1 MKVFVMKFPLKDSLT
16 EEELKSGLKNVI
28 MDGLTTQAIAT
39 LTGGIFLVAFAL
51 KLGASNLI
59 IGILASIPPL
69 GQLIQ
74 IPAIYIVEK
83 YRVRRDICIVSTA
96 VSRSFWLLI
105 ALIPFLVFI
114 KNPLTLLVIA
124 LTINAAFSAIGGC
137 SWNSWMRDL
146 VPVDRMGSFFGKR
159 MIYAGIVGIFFSLA
173 AGIFIDYWKQLYP
186 NNELYAYS
194 YIFFAGFVA
203 GMLGLYFISKIPE
216 PRMVILQEKINFSR
230 LLMQPFKDT
239 NFKNLIIFLGSWNFA
254 VNLAAPFFTVY
265 MLMRLKLDMS
275 TIIILMLL
283 NQVISIVFL
292 HLWGKYS
299 DRFSNKSILNINGPL
314 FIGCILAWT
323 FTARP
328 DKYVLTMPL
337 LVIIHILMGIS
348 TAGITISSGNIG
360 LKLAPKGQA
369 TSYLAASSFVNS
381 LAAGIAPVLGG
392 LFADFF
398 AYRKLSLDIHWESP
412 VRILDIQTLYF
423 QSWDFFFLFAF
434 LIGFYSIHRLALV
447 KEVGEVEENIV
458 INELIS
464 EVRRDMRSF
473 STASGLRST
482 IQFPFSILRSTI
494 ENVNVLNNFKSSLRN
509 FNRRRVIKS
518 TMFRSAFKKRL
529 RRISRREISEEI
541 NKTL

>member
-1 MKVFVMKFPLKDSLT
+1 MKFPVKDSLS
-16 EEELKSGLKNVI
+16 EGELKSGLKNVI

-39 LTGGIFLVAFAL
+39 LTGGVFLVAFAL
-51 KLGASNLI
+51 KLGASNLT
-59 IGILASIPPL
+59 IGILAAIPPL

-74 IPAIYIVEK
+74 LPAIYIVEK
-83 YRVRRDICIVSTA
+83 YRVRREICILSTA

-105 ALIPFLVFI
+105 AMIPFLFFI
-114 KNPLTLLVIA
+114 KNPINLLIIA
-124 LTINAAFSAIGGC
+124 LILNGAFSAIGAC

-146 VPVDRMGSFFGKR
+146 VPVNQMGSFFGKR
-159 MIYAGIVGIFFSLA
+159 MIYASIVGILFSLA
-173 AGIFIDYWKQLYP
+173 AGIFIDYWKQLHP
-186 NNELYAYS
+186 GNELYAYS
-194 YIFFAGFVA
+194 YIFFIGFVA
-203 GMLGLYFISKIPE
+203 GMFGLYFLSKTPE
-216 PRMVILQEKINFSR
+216 PRMVVPEEKINFSR
-230 LLMQPFKDT
+230 LLLQPFKDS

-265 MLMRLKLDMS
+265 MLRRLNLDMS
-275 TIIILMLL
+275 TIIILMVL
-283 NQVISIVFL
+283 NQVISMAFL

-299 DRFSNKSILNINGPL
+299 DRYSNKSILSINGPL
-314 FIGCILAWT
+314 FIVCILAWT

-328 DKYVLTMPL
+328 EKYIFTMPL

-348 TAGITISSGNIG
+348 TAGITLSSGNIG

-398 AYRKLSLDIHWESP
+398 EASKLWASVRWQSP
-412 VRILDIQTLYF
+412 VSTGGFDALYF

-447 KEVGEVEENIV
+447 KEVGEVEEKIV

-482 IQFPFSILRSTI
+482 IQFPFSVLRSTI
-494 ENVNVLNNFKSSLRN
+494 ENVRVLNDFKSSLCSL
-509 FNRRRVIKS
+509 NRRRVIKS
-518 TMFRSAFKKRL
+518 TIFRSAFKKRL
-529 RRISRREISEEI
+529 KSISRRNYTTDLE
-541 NKTL
+541 NRT

>member
-1 MKVFVMKFPLKDSLT
+1 MKFPVKDSLT
-16 EEELKSGLKNVI
+16 EEELESGLKNVI

-59 IGILASIPPL
+59 IGILAAIPPL

-83 YRVRRDICIVSTA
+83 YRVRREICIVSTA

-105 ALIPFLVFI
+105 ALIPFLVLI
-114 KNPLTLLVIA
+114 INPMTLLIIA

-159 MIYAGIVGIFFSLA
+159 MIYASIVGIFFSLA

-186 NNELYAYS
+186 ENELYAYS
-194 YIFFAGFVA
+194 YIFFAGFLT
-203 GMLGLYFISKIPE
+203 GMLGLYFLSQTPE
-216 PRMVILQEKINFSR
+216 PRIVIMQEKINFAR

-275 TIIILMLL
+275 TIILLMLL
-283 NQVISIVFL
+283 NQVVSIAFL

-299 DRFSNKSILNINGPL
+299 DRFSNKSILSINGPL

-328 DKYVLTMPL
+328 DTYSLTMPL
-337 LVIIHILMGIS
+337 LVVIHILMGIS
-348 TAGITISSGNIG
+348 TAGITLSSGNIG

-398 AYRKLSLDIHWESP
+398 ADRKLLMKIVWESP
-412 VRILDIQTLYF
+412 GRILDIQPLYF
-423 QSWDFFFLFAF
+423 QSWDFFFLLAF

-447 KEVGEVEENIV
+447 KEVGEVEEKIV
-458 INELIS
+458 INELMS

-482 IQFPFSILRSTI
+482 IQFPFSVLRSTI
-494 ENVNVLNNFKSSLRN
+494 GNVNVLNDFKCSLRN
-509 FNRRRVIKS
+509 LNSRRVIKS

-529 RRISRREISEEI
+529 KSISRREISEEI
-541 NKTL
+541 NKPL

>member
-1 MKVFVMKFPLKDSLT
+1 MKFPVNDSLT

-59 IGILASIPPL
+59 IGILAAIPPL

-114 KNPLTLLVIA
+114 INPLTLLIIA

-159 MIYAGIVGIFFSLA
+159 MVYAGIVGIFFSLA

-186 NNELYAYS
+186 DNELYAYS

-412 VRILDIQTLYF
+412 VRIFDIQTLYF

-447 KEVGEVEENIV
+447 KEVGEVEEKIV

>member
-1 MKVFVMKFPLKDSLT
+1 MKFPVKDSLS
-16 EEELKSGLKNVI
+16 EGELKSGLKNVI

-39 LTGGIFLVAFAL
+39 LTGGVFLVAFAL
-51 KLGASNLI
+51 KLGASNLT
-59 IGILASIPPL
+59 IGILAAIPPL

-74 IPAIYIVEK
+74 LPAIYIVEK
-83 YRVRRDICIVSTA
+83 YRVRREICVLSTA

-105 ALIPFLVFI
+105 AMIPFLFFI
-114 KNPLTLLVIA
+114 KNPINLLIIA
-124 LTINAAFSAIGGC
+124 LILNGAFSAIGAC

-146 VPVDRMGSFFGKR
+146 VPVNQMGSFFGKR
-159 MIYAGIVGIFFSLA
+159 MIYASIVGILFSLA
-173 AGIFIDYWKQLYP
+173 AGIFIDYWKQLHP
-186 NNELYAYS
+186 DNELYAYS
-194 YIFFAGFVA
+194 YIFFIGFVA
-203 GMLGLYFISKIPE
+203 GMFGLYFLSKTPE
-216 PRMVILQEKINFSR
+216 PRMVVPEEKINFYR
-230 LLMQPFKDT
+230 LLLQPFKDS

-265 MLMRLKLDMS
+265 MLRRLNLDMS
-275 TIIILMLL
+275 TIIILMVL
-283 NQVISIVFL
+283 NQVISMAFL

-299 DRFSNKSILNINGPL
+299 DRYSNKSILSINGPL
-314 FIGCILAWT
+314 FIVCILAWT

-328 DKYVLTMPL
+328 EKYIFTMPL

-348 TAGITISSGNIG
+348 TAGITLSSGNIG

-398 AYRKLSLDIHWESP
+398 EASKLWASVSWQSP
-412 VRILDIQTLYF
+412 VSTGDFDALYF

-447 KEVGEVEENIV
+447 KEVGEVEEKIV

-482 IQFPFSILRSTI
+482 IQFPFSVLRSTI
-494 ENVNVLNNFKSSLRN
+494 ENVGVLNDFKSSLCSL
-509 FNRRRVIKS
+509 NRRRVIKS
-518 TMFRSAFKKRL
+518 TIFRSAFKKRL
-529 RRISRREISEEI
+529 KSISRRNYTTDLE
-541 NKTL
+541 NRT

>member
-1 MKVFVMKFPLKDSLT
+1 MKFPVKDSLS
-16 EEELKSGLKNVI
+16 EGELKSGLKNVI

-39 LTGGIFLVAFAL
+39 LTGGVFLVAFAL
-51 KLGASNLI
+51 KLGASNLT
-59 IGILASIPPL
+59 IGILAAIPPL

-74 IPAIYIVEK
+74 LPAIYIVEK
-83 YRVRRDICIVSTA
+83 YRVRREICILSTA

-105 ALIPFLVFI
+105 AMIPFLFFI
-114 KNPLTLLVIA
+114 KNPINLLIIA
-124 LTINAAFSAIGGC
+124 LILNGAFSAIGAC

-146 VPVDRMGSFFGKR
+146 VPVNQMGSFFGKR
-159 MIYAGIVGIFFSLA
+159 MIYASIVGILFSLA
-173 AGIFIDYWKQLYP
+173 AGIFIDYWKQLHP
-186 NNELYAYS
+186 GNELYAYS
-194 YIFFAGFVA
+194 YIFFIGFVA
-203 GMLGLYFISKIPE
+203 GMLGLYFLSKTPE
-216 PRMVILQEKINFSR
+216 PRMVVPEEKINFYR
-230 LLMQPFKDT
+230 LLLQPFKDS

-265 MLMRLKLDMS
+265 MLKRLNLDMS
-275 TIIILMLL
+275 TIIILMVL
-283 NQVISIVFL
+283 NQVISMAFL
-292 HLWGKYS
+292 RLWGKYS
-299 DRFSNKSILNINGPL
+299 DRYSNKSILSINGPL

-328 DKYVLTMPL
+328 DKYIFTMPL

-348 TAGITISSGNIG
+348 TAGITLSSGNIG

-398 AYRKLSLDIHWESP
+398 EASDLGGNIRWHSP
-412 VRILDIQTLYF
+412 ISTGNFDALYF

-434 LIGFYSIHRLALV
+434 LLGFYSIHRLALV
-447 KEVGEVEENIV
+447 KEVGEVEEKIV

-482 IQFPFSILRSTI
+482 IQFPFSVLRSTI
-494 ENVNVLNNFKSSLRN
+494 ENVRVLNDFKSSLCSL
-509 FNRRRVIKS
+509 NRRRVIKS
-518 TMFRSAFKKRL
+518 TIFRSAFKKRL
-529 RRISRREISEEI
+529 KSISRRNYTTDLENRI
-541 NKTL
+541 

>member
-1 MKVFVMKFPLKDSLT
+1 MKFPVKDSLT
-16 EEELKSGLKNVI
+16 EDELRSGLKNVI

-39 LTGGIFLVAFAL
+39 LTGGVFLVAFAL
-51 KLGASNLI
+51 KLGASNLT
-59 IGILASIPPL
+59 IGILAAIPPL

-83 YRVRRDICIVSTA
+83 YRTRREICIVSTA

-105 ALIPFLVFI
+105 SLIPFLVFI
-114 KNPLTLLVIA
+114 ENPLTLLIIA
-124 LTINAAFSAIGGC
+124 LIINAAFSAIGGC

-146 VPVDRMGSFFGKR
+146 VPVERLGSFFGKR
-159 MIYAGIVGIFFSLA
+159 MVYASIVGILLSLA

-186 NNELYAYS
+186 DRELYAYS
-194 YIFFAGFVA
+194 FIFFVGFLT
-203 GMLGLYFISKIPE
+203 GMFGLFFLSKTPE
-216 PRMVILQEKINFSR
+216 PRMVVPKEKINFYR
-230 LLMQPFKDT
+230 LLLQPFRDT

-265 MLMRLKLDMS
+265 MLMRLNLDMS
-275 TIIILMLL
+275 TIIILMIL
-283 NQVISIVFL
+283 NQVISVAFL
-292 HLWGKYS
+292 NLWGKYA
-299 DRFSNKSILNINGPL
+299 DRFSNKSILSINGPL

-328 DKYVLTMPL
+328 DQYVLTMPL
-337 LVIIHILMGIS
+337 LVAIHILMGIS
-348 TAGITISSGNIG
+348 TAGITLSSGNIG

-381 LAAGIAPVLGG
+381 LAAGVAPVLGG

-398 AYRKLSLDIHWESP
+398 QVRKLSLDIHWESP
-412 VRILDIQTLYF
+412 IRILDIQTLYF

-447 KEVGEVEENIV
+447 KEVGEVEEKIV

-482 IQFPFSILRSTI
+482 IQFPFSVLRSTI
-494 ENVNVLNNFKSSLRN
+494 ENVNVLTNFKSSLSN
-509 FNRRRVIKS
+509 LNRRREIKT
-518 TMFRSAFKKRL
+518 TMFKSAFKKRL
-529 RRISRREISEEI
+529 KSISRGKMPEEI

>member
-1 MKVFVMKFPLKDSLT
+1 
-16 EEELKSGLKNVI
+16 
-28 MDGLTTQAIAT
+28 
-39 LTGGIFLVAFAL
+39 FLVAFAL

-59 IGILASIPPL
+59 IGILAAIPPL

-83 YRVRRDICIVSTA
+83 YRVRREICILSTA

-105 ALIPFLVFI
+105 ALIPFLVFF
-114 KNPLTLLVIA
+114 KNPLILLIIA

-159 MIYAGIVGIFFSLA
+159 MIYAGIVGIIFSLA

-186 NNELYAYS
+186 DNELYAYS
-194 YIFFAGFVA
+194 YIFFAGFLA
-203 GMLGLYFISKIPE
+203 GIFGLYFLSKIPE
-216 PRMVILQEKINFSR
+216 PRIVILQEKFNFPR
-230 LLMQPFKDT
+230 LLMQPFKDA

-283 NQVISIVFL
+283 NQVISIAFL

-299 DRFSNKSILNINGPL
+299 DRFSNKSILSINGPL
-314 FIGCILAWT
+314 FIICIFAWT

-328 DKYVLTMPL
+328 DKYILTMPL
-337 LVIIHILMGIS
+337 LVVIHILMGIS
-348 TAGITISSGNIG
+348 TAGITLSSGNIG

-369 TSYLAASSFVNS
+369 TTYLAASSFVNS
-381 LAAGIAPVLGG
+381 LAAGIAPILGG

-398 AYRKLSLDIHWESP
+398 AYRKLWMSIGWESP
-412 VRILDIQTLYF
+412 VRIFDIQPLYF

-447 KEVGEVEENIV
+447 KEVGEVEEKIV
-458 INELIS
+458 IHELIS

-473 STASGLRST
+473 STASGLRNT
-482 IQFPFSILRSTI
+482 IQFPFSVLRSTI

-509 FNRRRVIKS
+509 FNRRRVIRG
-518 TMFRSAFKKRL
+518 TMFRSAFKKRI

>member
-1 MKVFVMKFPLKDSLT
+1 MKFQAKDSLT
-16 EEELKSGLKNVI
+16 EEELESGLKNVI

-39 LTGGIFLVAFAL
+39 LTGGVFLVAFAL

-59 IGILASIPPL
+59 IGILAAIPPL

-83 YRVRRDICIVSTA
+83 YKVRREICIVSTA

-105 ALIPFLVFI
+105 ALIPFLVFLE
-114 KNPLTLLVIA
+114 NPLILLIIA
-124 LTINAAFSAIGGC
+124 LSINAAFSAIGGC
-137 SWNSWMRDL
+137 SWYSWMRDL
-146 VPVDRMGSFFGKR
+146 VPVERMGSFFGKR
-159 MIYAGIVGIFFSLA
+159 MIYASIVGIFFSLA

-186 NNELYAYS
+186 EKELYAYS
-194 YIFFAGFVA
+194 YIFFAGFLT
-203 GMLGLYFISKIPE
+203 GMLGLYFLSQTPE
-216 PRMVILQEKINFSR
+216 PRMVIRQEKINFAR

-275 TIIILMLL
+275 IIIGLMIL
-283 NQVISIVFL
+283 NQVVSIASL

-299 DRFSNKSILNINGPL
+299 DRFSNKSILSINGPL
-314 FIGCILAWT
+314 FIVCILAWT

-328 DKYVLTMPL
+328 DMYVLTLPL
-337 LVIIHILMGIS
+337 LVVIHVLMGIS
-348 TAGITISSGNIG
+348 TAGITLSSGNIG

-369 TSYLAASSFVNS
+369 TSYLATSSFINS
-381 LAAGIAPVLGG
+381 LAAGIAPILGG

-398 AYRKLSLDIHWESP
+398 SNRKLWMSIGWESP
-412 VRILDIQTLYF
+412 VRILDIQALYF

-447 KEVGEVEENIV
+447 KEVGEVEEKIV
-458 INELIS
+458 IKELIS

-482 IQFPFSILRSTI
+482 IQFPFSVLSSTI
-494 ENVNVLNNFKSSLRN
+494 ENVNVLNDFKSSLRN
-509 FNRRRVIKS
+509 LNRRRVIKS
-518 TMFRSAFKKRL
+518 TMFRSAFNKHLK
-529 RRISRREISEEI
+529 RISRRKISKEI
-541 NKTL
+541 NKPL

>member
-1 MKVFVMKFPLKDSLT
+1 MKFPVKDSLS
-16 EEELKSGLKNVI
+16 EGELKSGLKNVI

-39 LTGGIFLVAFAL
+39 LTGGVFLVAFAL
-51 KLGASNLI
+51 KLGASNLT
-59 IGILASIPPL
+59 IGILAAIPPL

-74 IPAIYIVEK
+74 LPAIYIVEK
-83 YRVRRDICIVSTA
+83 YRVRREICVLSTA

-105 ALIPFLVFI
+105 AMIPFLFFI
-114 KNPLTLLVIA
+114 KNPINLLIIA
-124 LTINAAFSAIGGC
+124 LILNVAFSAIGAC

-146 VPVDRMGSFFGKR
+146 VPVNQMGSFFGKR
-159 MIYAGIVGIFFSLA
+159 MIYASIVGIIFSLA
-173 AGIFIDYWKQLYP
+173 AGIFIDYWKQLHP
-186 NNELYAYS
+186 DNELYAYS
-194 YIFFAGFVA
+194 YIFFIGFVE
-203 GMLGLYFISKIPE
+203 GMFGLYFLSKTPE
-216 PRMVILQEKINFSR
+216 PRMVVPEEKINFYR
-230 LLMQPFKDT
+230 LLLQPFKDS

-265 MLMRLKLDMS
+265 MLRRLNLDMS
-275 TIIILMLL
+275 TIIILMVL
-283 NQVISIVFL
+283 NQVISMAFL

-299 DRFSNKSILNINGPL
+299 DRYSNKSILSINGPL
-314 FIGCILAWT
+314 FIVCILAWT

-328 DKYVLTMPL
+328 EKYIFTMPL

-348 TAGITISSGNIG
+348 TAGITLSSGNIG

-398 AYRKLSLDIHWESP
+398 EASKLWASVSWQSP
-412 VRILDIQTLYF
+412 VSTGDFDALYF

-447 KEVGEVEENIV
+447 KEVGEVEEKIV
-458 INELIS
+458 INELMS

-482 IQFPFSILRSTI
+482 IQFPFSVLRSTI
-494 ENVNVLNNFKSSLRN
+494 ENVNVLNDFTSSLCSL
-509 FNRRRVIKS
+509 NRRRVIKS
-518 TMFRSAFKKRL
+518 TIFRSAFKKRL
-529 RRISRREISEEI
+529 KSISRRNYTTDLE
-541 NKTL
+541 NRT

>member
-1 MKVFVMKFPLKDSLT
+1 MKFPVKDSLT
-16 EEELKSGLKNVI
+16 EEELKSGIKNVI
-28 MDGLTTQAIAT
+28 MDGLTTQTIAT

-59 IGILASIPPL
+59 IGILAAIPPL

-74 IPAIYIVEK
+74 IPAIYIEEK
-83 YRVRRDICIVSTA
+83 YRIRREICIVSTA

-105 ALIPFLVFI
+105 ALIPFLVSI
-114 KNPLTLLVIA
+114 INPLNLLIIA
-124 LTINAAFSAIGGC
+124 LIINAAFSAIGGY

-159 MIYAGIVGIFFSLA
+159 MIYASIVGIFFSIA
-173 AGIFIDYWKQLYP
+173 AGFFIYYWKQLYP
-186 NNELYAYS
+186 DKELYAYS
-194 YIFFAGFVA
+194 LIFFTGFLT
-203 GMLGLYFISKIPE
+203 GMFGLYFLSKTPE

-275 TIIILMLL
+275 TIIILMIL
-283 NQVISIVFL
+283 NQVIRIAFL

-299 DRFSNKSILNINGPL
+299 DRFSNKSILSINCPL

-328 DKYVLTMPL
+328 DYYVLTMPL
-337 LVIIHILMGIS
+337 LVAIHILMGIS
-348 TAGITISSGNIG
+348 TAGITLSSGNIG

-369 TSYLAASSFVNS
+369 TSYLAASSFVNL
-381 LAAGIAPVLGG
+381 LAAGIAPVLSG

-398 AYRKLSLDIHWESP
+398 TYRKLSLDIHWEFP
-412 VRILDIQTLYF
+412 VRNLDIQTLYF
-423 QSWDFFFLFAF
+423 QYWDFLFLFAF
-434 LIGFYSIHRLALV
+434 LIGLYSIHRLALV
-447 KEVGEVEENIV
+447 KEVGEVE
-458 INELIS
+458 
-464 EVRRDMRSF
+464 
-473 STASGLRST
+473 
-482 IQFPFSILRSTI
+482 
-494 ENVNVLNNFKSSLRN
+494 SLDR
-509 FNRRRVIKS
+509 
-518 TMFRSAFKKRL
+518 
-529 RRISRREISEEI
+529 
-541 NKTL
+541 

>member
-1 MKVFVMKFPLKDSLT
+1 MKFPVKDSLT
-16 EEELKSGLKNVI
+16 EEELNSGLKNVI
-28 MDGLTTQAIAT
+28 MDGLTTQSMAT

-51 KLGASNLI
+51 KLGASNLT
-59 IGILASIPPL
+59 IGILAAIPPL

-83 YRVRRDICIVSTA
+83 YRNRRDICIVSSA

-114 KNPLTLLVIA
+114 KNPLTLLIIA
-124 LTINAAFSAIGGC
+124 FIINAAFSAIAGC

-159 MIYAGIVGIFFSLA
+159 LVYAGIVGIIFSLA

-186 NNELYAYS
+186 DNELYAYS
-194 YIFFAGFVA
+194 YIFLAGFVA
-203 GMLGLYFISKIPE
+203 GMFGLYFISKIPE
-216 PRMVILQEKINFSR
+216 PRMVILQEKINFSK

-275 TIIILMLL
+275 TIIILMIL
-283 NQVISIVFL
+283 NQVVSIVFL

-299 DRFSNKSILNINGPL
+299 DRFSNKTILSINGPL

-337 LVIIHILMGIS
+337 LVAIHILMGIS
-348 TAGITISSGNIG
+348 TAGITLSSGNIG

-398 AYRKLSLDIHWESP
+398 QVRELSLYIHWKSP

-447 KEVGEVEENIV
+447 KEVGEVEEKIV

-482 IQFPFSILRSTI
+482 IQFPFSVLRSTI
-494 ENVNVLNNFKSSLRN
+494 DNVNVLSNFKSSIRN
-509 FNRRRVIKS
+509 FNRRRMIKS

-529 RRISRREISEEI
+529 RRISRKEISEEI
-541 NKTL
+541 DKTL